1 MVVRC
6 FVMWCS
12 LVATAACAAGS
23 VAPARVVVISVDGLM
38 PEAYTAP
45 DAHGLKVPTLRRMA
59 AAGAWAQRVE
69 SVFPTVTYPA
79 HTTLVTGAPPGV
91 HGITTNRPPDPL
103 DKNQGGWRW
112 YAEDIAVPTLW
123 QAVEEAGRPV
133 GLVTWPVTVDA
144 QVRYR
149 VPEYWRA
156 GTAEDQKLLRALST
170 PGVLDD
176 VARAHPALWRQLMPP
191 DVQDEAQF
199 AIARHLLLERDA
211 ELVLVHV
218 WQTDDAQHRH
228 GPWSPEARAAYEHV
242 DALLGELIAALEATP
257 QWSRTAVVV
266 VSDHGFAPVSREIR
280 LGAWLAEHGLA
291 SRVTPVSN
299 GGVALLYADDRTV
312 LPQVEA
318 ALATLGD
325 AVGRV
330 YRRDQLAGLG
340 ADRGALLGLAGAA
353 GIGFSDARQ
362 GPVIV
367 DSTSRG
373 THGWPPA
380 DAAMGASFL
389 AYGPR
394 VPARALGEIRMIDI
408 APTLAS
414 WLDVRLRGATGKPID
429 ALVPDRPAGPRAM
442 R

>member
-1 MVVRC
+1 MRC
-6 FVMWCS
+6 FVVWCS
-12 LVATAACAAGS
+12 LLAVAACATGAAGPAGAA
-23 VAPARVVVISVDGLM
+23 APSRVVLISVDGLM

-59 AAGAWAQRVE
+59 AAGAWSQRVE

-79 HTTLVTGAPPGV
+79 HTSLVTGAPPGV

-123 QAVEEAGRPV
+123 QAVEESGRPV
-133 GLVTWPVTVDA
+133 GVVTWPVTVGA
-144 QVRYR
+144 EVSYR

-170 PGVLDD
+170 PGLLER
-176 VARAHPALWRQLMPP
+176 VARVHPALWRQLMPP

-218 WQTDDAQHRH
+218 WQTDDAQHKH

-242 DALLGELIAALEATP
+242 DALLGELIGALESSPA
-257 QWSRTAVVV
+257 WSRTAVVV
-266 VSDHGFAPVSREIR
+266 VSDHGFAPVSREVR
-280 LGAWLAEHGLA
+280 LGAWLAEHGLLA
-291 SRVTPVSN
+291 RVTSVQN
-299 GGVALLYADDRTV
+299 GGVAMLYADDAAV
-312 LPQVEA
+312 VPHVEA
-318 ALATLGD
+318 ALASLGD
-325 AVGRV
+325 AVARV
-330 YRRDQLAGLG
+330 YRRDELAALG
-340 ADRGALLGLAGAA
+340 GDRQAVLALAGAP
-353 GIGFSDARQ
+353 GVSFSDARE
-362 GPVIV
+362 GPIFA
-367 DSTSRG
+367 DTTSRG
-373 THGWPPA
+373 THGWPPT

-394 VPARALGEIRMIDI
+394 VPAGALGEIRMIDI

-414 WLDVRLRGATGKPID
+414 WLGVRLRGATGKPIE
-429 ALVPDRPAGPRAM
+429 ALAPMRAM